1 MNTSPK
7 DVSLEP
13 RSGSQDLHLLKSS
26 IKEVSLNPLSPVAN
40 IVTPASND
48 ERKLPCGRTPSSLKR
63 KIAEMEKEM
72 AEARETILIFER
84 DIAQDMPEDNAN
96 RMRKLLM
103 FLRKKYDKYEQRRNQ
118 YQCRLMRQRS
128 NE

>member
-1 MNTSPK
+1 MNASPK

-48 ERKLPCGRTPSSLKR
+48 KRRLPCGRTASYLVL
-63 KIAEMEKEM
+63 KIAEMENEM
-72 AEARETILIFER
+72 AVS
-84 DIAQDMPEDNAN
+84 
-96 RMRKLLM
+96 RKL
-103 FLRKKYDKYEQRRNQ
+103 FLSCELDLAHSDLSERKMTDLKKDRASFRREYNRYKRRLNDYQRCLTEGRNK
-118 YQCRLMRQRS
+118 
-128 NE
+128 